1 MPENPSITLPGTV
14 DKIIPATSA
23 REAETVQIH
32 VEAADELF
40 REVRIKNTLTT
51 ESGDK
56 IKLKL
61 GSPVDVTI
69 TAEAGST
76 TVETLLPVSNK
87 P

>member
-1 MPENPSITLPGTV
+1 MAENPSITLPGTV
-14 DKIIPATSA
+14 DKVIPATST

-32 VEAADELF
+32 VAAADELY
-40 REVRIKNTLTT
+40 REVRIKNSLTT
-51 ESGDK
+51 ETGDK

-61 GSPVDVTI
+61 GSAVDVTI

-76 TVETLLPVSNK
+76 TVETQLPVSKK